1 MHPSLDFAFY
11 LIHSLLSTFLSYISS
26 LYLSPSFPR
35 FSSYTSVILNFL
47 QSLNVH
53 GYLPFS
59 YLHSQMPDIFSSI
72 DLYAYHLSYLTTF
85 LFTCHPLPSF
95 LPTHL
100 LTCHPLP
107 SYLTT
112 YPQLPPVLLTC
123 PSTHRCNVQ
132 SFYTYLYNPDVYF
145 STFIPVY
152 LPKC

>member
-26 LYLSPSFPR
+26 LYLSLSFPR

-100 LTCHPLP
+100 LTSHHPPP
-107 SYLTT
+107 SPPTQTLTSHPHPT
-112 YPQLPPVLLTC
+112 LSPTPQLTNQP
-123 PSTHRCNVQ
+123 Q
-132 SFYTYLYNPDVYF
+132 SKSPQV
-145 STFIPVY
+145 
-152 LPKC
+152 

>member
-85 LFTCHPLPSF
+85 LFTCHPLPF
-95 LPTHL
+95 
-100 LTCHPLP
+100 
-107 SYLTT
+107 YLAT